1 MDGGKG
7 QSRLERVLFAYSVA
21 NPVVGYTQG
30 MNYIVAL
37 LLGFM
42 PEEEVFGVGTKSS
55 RDNSVQV
62 LVVWGFQYVVSATR
76 RSGCCGH

>member
-1 MDGGKG
+1 MVFNTNGGKG

-21 NPVVGYTQG
+21 NPEVGYTQG

-42 PEEEVFGVGTKSS
+42 PEEEVQG
-55 RDNSVQV
+55 
-62 LVVWGFQYVVSATR
+62 
-76 RSGCCGH
+76 